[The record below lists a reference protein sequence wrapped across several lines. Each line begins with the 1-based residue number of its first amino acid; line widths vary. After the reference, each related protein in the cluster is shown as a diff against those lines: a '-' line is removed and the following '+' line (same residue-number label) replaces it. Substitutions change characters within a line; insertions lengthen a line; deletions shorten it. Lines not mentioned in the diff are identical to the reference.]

1 MVNQEMIVAVA
12 PNFHFLMVNPVN
24 VIPNQIISVA
34 RNGATV
40 VVMQSIVIAQLVSIT
55 NFWANDG
62 MQRFYIHW
70 NFHYLV

>member
-1 MVNQEMIVAVA
+1 MEKPEMIVAVV
-12 PNFHFLMVNPVN
+12 PNFPFLMVNPVN

-40 VVMQSIVIAQLVSIT
+40 VVIQSIVIAQLVSIT

-62 MQRFYIHW
+62 MQRFIIHW
-70 NFHYLV
+70 KFHYLV